1 MLGHQCRYKKS
12 QGSES
17 VFIFYRFKDP
27 QSFHIFYWFISLLF
41 CSSKTANLFFLISS
55 CSGVL
60 PPSSFL
66 VKDSKGFFSF
76 SDSAD
81 FFSTELE
88 VLGLAP
94 VSEGVLK
101 VAEAVGEASEIV
113 GVETEV
119 GKTVETGAGADK
131 LVEAEMLDPNED
143 VVEEVEASAVVDE
156 TAVVVLLSVMTV
168 VVETAVELT
177 ELADSADAAADDEV
191 AATAG
196 VCVVFLATTALY
208 CCISITAASSN
219 TWMFRRQRIR
229 ASTAVRS

>member
-1 MLGHQCRYKKS
+1 
-12 QGSES
+12 
-17 VFIFYRFKDP
+17 
-27 QSFHIFYWFISLLF
+27 
-41 CSSKTANLFFLISS
+41 
-55 CSGVL
+55 
-60 PPSSFL
+60 L
-66 VKDSKGFFSF
+66 VKDSNGFFSF

-81 FFSTELE
+81 FFSTETALE

-101 VAEAVGEASEIV
+101 VAEGEAFVEASEIV

-119 GKTVETGAGADK
+119 GKTFSSATDTGAGADR
-131 LVEAEMLDPNED
+131 LVEAEMLDPNDD
-143 VVEEVEASAVVDE
+143 VVEVVEASAVDK

-168 VVETAVELT
+168 VVETDVELS
-177 ELADSADAAADDEV
+177 ELADSVDAAADEV
-191 AATAG
+191 DAAVEAVAG
-196 VCVVFLATTALY
+196 MWVVFLATTALY

>member
-1 MLGHQCRYKKS
+1 
-12 QGSES
+12 
-17 VFIFYRFKDP
+17 
-27 QSFHIFYWFISLLF
+27 
-41 CSSKTANLFFLISS
+41 
-55 CSGVL
+55 
-60 PPSSFL
+60 L
-66 VKDSKGFFSF
+66 VKDSNGFLSF

-81 FFSTELE
+81 FFSTETELE

-101 VAEAVGEASEIV
+101 LAEGEAVAEASKIV

-119 GKTVETGAGADK
+119 GKTFSSADDTDTGADR
-131 LVEAEMLDPNED
+131 LVEAEMLDPNDD
-143 VVEEVEASAVVDE
+143 VVEVVEASAIDE

-168 VVETAVELT
+168 VVETEVELS
-177 ELADSADAAADDEV
+177 EFADSVDAAAAADEV
-191 AATAG
+191 DAAVEAVAG
-196 VCVVFLATTALY
+196 MWVVFLATTALY